1 VELAGK
7 IAESVGQEVAPGEVL
22 GPDAPDAAW
31 ASWLAGHARGQ
42 EDSNPYINAFG
53 LAFGAYLVDRL
64 GLAWKVV
71 SDKDGPAYPVDSD
84 PEPAKAGCRMED
96 ELDRQQKSLGQN
108 MWRRVCLRGLVRHH
122 GGQDRRRLGSLARCS
137 VLR

>member
-1 VELAGK
+1 LRRAR
-7 IAESVGQEVAPGEVL
+7 SW

-31 ASWLAGHARGQ
+31 AARLAGHARGQ
-42 EDSNPYINAFG
+42 EDPNPYINAFG

-71 SDKDGPAYPVDSD
+71 SDKDGPPYPVDSD

-96 ELDRQQKSLGQN
+96 EQDRQQKSLVQN

-122 GGQDRRRLGSLARCS
+122 GGQHRRRWGVWRGVPC
-137 VLR
+137 